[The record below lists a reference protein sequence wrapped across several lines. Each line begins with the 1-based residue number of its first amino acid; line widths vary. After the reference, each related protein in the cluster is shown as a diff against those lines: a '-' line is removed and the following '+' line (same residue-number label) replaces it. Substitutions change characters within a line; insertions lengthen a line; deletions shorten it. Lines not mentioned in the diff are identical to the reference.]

1 MVALLLI
8 ALGVVLLYA
17 GGEILVRS
25 VCRLAAALNISPL
38 VISLTV
44 VAFGTSAPEVAVVVG
59 AGIADRPAIALGNV
73 LGSNIANLGLVLGLA
88 ALFHR
93 RS

>member
-1 MVALLLI
+1 MVPLLLI
-8 ALGVVLLYA
+8 ALGAILLYA

-25 VCRLAAALNISPL
+25 VVRLAATLNVSPL

-73 LGSNIANLGLVLGLA
+73 LGSNIANLGLRVNLN
-88 ALFHR
+88 
-93 RS
+93 